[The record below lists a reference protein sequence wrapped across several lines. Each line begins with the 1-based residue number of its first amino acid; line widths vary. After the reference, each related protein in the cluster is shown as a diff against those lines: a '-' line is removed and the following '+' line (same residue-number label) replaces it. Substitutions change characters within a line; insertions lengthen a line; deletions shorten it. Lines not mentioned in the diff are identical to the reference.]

1 MKTPKIIH
9 IIVRL
14 LKRIV
19 LPGFDGVSMYQILS
33 FFFKGIYEGALN
45 MRASAVAF
53 NFFLALF
60 PSIIFL
66 FTIIPYIPIEGFH
79 EMLFA
84 TLQDI
89 LPVSTYEEVRIT
101 AEDIILRP
109 RGGLLSLGF
118 ILALFF
124 STSGINS
131 LMEAFNQTFHSIE
144 VRSFFKQQ
152 FISLV
157 LVLILSSMVIIGIGL
172 LITGDTLIHY
182 LIEAGSFDNGVEIL
196 SLQISKFLVVI
207 ILFFFSISFL
217 YYLGPSRKQHF
228 RFISAGSTLSTL
240 LIILL
245 SLGFN
250 YYIGNFSR
258 YNTLY
263 GSIGTLIIVML
274 WIYFVSFVILIGF
287 ELNASISVLKQK
299 TILERIEAKQEA
311 ELEA

>member
-1 MKTPKIIH
+1 MKTPRYILKLIS
-9 IIVRL
+9 L

-19 LPGFDGVSMYQILS
+19 LPGFDGVSMYEILS
-33 FFFKGIYEGALN
+33 FFFKGIYEGSLN

-66 FTIIPYIPIEGFH
+66 FTIIPYIPIDGFH

-84 TLQDI
+84 ILQDI
-89 LPVSTYEEVRIT
+89 LPVSTYEAVKTT
-101 AEDIILRP
+101 AEDIILQP

-118 ILALFF
+118 VLALFF

-131 LMEAFNQTFHSIE
+131 LMEAFNRTYHSIE

-172 LITGDTLIHY
+172 LISGDSLIRY
-182 LIEAGSFDNGVEIL
+182 IVNAGSFDSGVEIL
-196 SLQISKFLVVI
+196 ALQISKFLIVT

-287 ELNASISVLKQK
+287 ELNASISVLKNK
-299 TILERIEAKQEA
+299 TLRERNAKT
-311 ELEA
+311 

>member
-1 MKTPKIIH
+1 MKTPKIILK
-9 IIVRL
+9 IILL

-19 LPGFDGVSMYQILS
+19 IPGFDGVSIYEILA

-53 NFFLALF
+53 NFFLARF

-79 EMLFA
+79 GMLFS

-89 LPVSTYEEVRIT
+89 LPVSTYEAVKTT
-101 AEDIILRP
+101 AEDIITQP

-118 ILALFF
+118 VLALFF

-131 LMEAFNQTFHSIE
+131 LIEAFNQTYHSIE

-157 LVLILSSMVIIGIGL
+157 LVLILSSLVIVGIGL
-172 LITGDTLIHY
+172 LIWGDALIHY
-182 LIEAGSFDNGVEIL
+182 IVKAGSFNSGVEMFA
-196 SLQISKFLVVI
+196 LQISKFFIVL
-207 ILFFFSISFL
+207 ILFFLAISFL
-217 YYLGPSRKQHF
+217 YYLGPSRKQKF

-250 YYIGNFSR
+250 YYISNFSR

-274 WIYFVSFVILIGF
+274 WIYFVAMVIIIGF
-287 ELNASISVLKQK
+287 ELNVSIKGAQRK
-299 TILERIEAKQEA
+299 
-311 ELEA
+311 

>member
-1 MKTPKIIH
+1 
-9 IIVRL
+9 
-14 LKRIV
+14 
-19 LPGFDGVSMYQILS
+19 MYEILA
-33 FFFKGIYEGALN
+33 FFFKGIYEGSLN

-89 LPVSTYEEVRIT
+89 LPVSTYEAVKTT
-101 AEDIILRP
+101 AEDIILQP

-118 ILALFF
+118 VLAMFF

-131 LMEAFNQTFHSIE
+131 LIEAFNQTYHSIE

-152 FISLV
+152 FIALA
-157 LVLILSSMVIIGIGL
+157 LVLILSSLVIIGIGL
-172 LITGDTLIHY
+172 LIYGDVLIHY
-182 LIEAGSFDNGVEIL
+182 IVDAGAFDSGVEVL
-196 SLQISKFLVVI
+196 ALQISKFIVVI
-207 ILFFFSISFL
+207 ILFFLAISFL
-217 YYLGPSRKQHF
+217 YYLGPSRKQKF

-250 YYIGNFSR
+250 YYISNFSR

-274 WIYFVSFVILIGF
+274 WIYFVAMVILIGF
-287 ELNASISVLKQK
+287 ELNVSIKGARRSVK
-299 TILERIEAKQEA
+299 R
-311 ELEA
+311 

>member
-1 MKTPKIIH
+1 MKTPIFILTF
-9 IIVRL
+9 IRF

-19 LPGFDGVSMYQILS
+19 LPGFDGVSMYEILS
-33 FFFKGIYEGALN
+33 FFFKGIYEGSLN

-66 FTIIPYIPIEGFH
+66 FTIIPYIPIDGFH

-89 LPVSTYEEVRIT
+89 LPVSTYETVKTT
-101 AEDIILRP
+101 AEDIILQP

-118 ILALFF
+118 VLALFF

-131 LMEAFNQTFHSIE
+131 LIEAFNQTYHSIE

-172 LITGDTLIHY
+172 LISGDTLIRY
-182 LIEAGSFDNGVEIL
+182 IVEAGSFDSGVEVL
-196 SLQISKFLVVI
+196 ALQISKFVIVI
-207 ILFFFSISFL
+207 IVFFFTISFL
-217 YYLGPSRKQHF
+217 YYMGPSRKQHF
-228 RFISAGSTLSTL
+228 RFISAGATLSTL

-250 YYIGNFSR
+250 YYISNFSR

-274 WIYFVSFVILIGF
+274 WIYLVSMVILIGF
-287 ELNASISVLKQK
+287 ELNVSLKGVVRK
-299 TILERIEAKQEA
+299 S
-311 ELEA
+311 

>member
-1 MKTPKIIH
+1 MKTPKPILKL
-9 IIVRL
+9 VVF

-19 LPGFDGVSMYQILS
+19 LPGFDGVSIYEILS
-33 FFFKGIYEGALN
+33 FFFKGIYKGALS

-89 LPVSTYEEVRIT
+89 LPVSTYEAVKST
-101 AEDIILRP
+101 AEDIITRP
-109 RGGLLSLGF
+109 RSGLLSLGF
-118 ILALFF
+118 VLALFF
-124 STSGINS
+124 STSGVNS
-131 LMEAFNQTFHSIE
+131 LIDAFNQTYHGIE
-144 VRSFFKQQ
+144 TRSFFKQQ

-157 LVLILSSMVIIGIGL
+157 LVLILSSLVIIGIGL
-172 LITGDTLIHY
+172 IISGDALIHY
-182 LIEAGSFDNGVEIL
+182 LVEKKWYSSGIEFI
-196 SLQISKFLVVI
+196 SLQIIRYLIII
-207 ILFFFSISFL
+207 ILFFLAISFL
-217 YYLGPSRKQHF
+217 YYLGPSRKQRF

-240 LIILL
+240 LTILL

-250 YYIGNFSR
+250 FYISNFSR

-274 WIYFVSFVILIGF
+274 WIYFVAFVIIIGF
-287 ELNASISVLKQK
+287 ELNASIAILKNSQTSK
-299 TILERIEAKQEA
+299 K
-311 ELEA
+311 

>member
-1 MKTPKIIH
+1 MKTPIFIKFASF
-9 IIVRL
+9 

-19 LPGFDGVSMYQILS
+19 LPGFDGVSMYEILS
-33 FFFKGIYEGALN
+33 FFFKGIYEGSLN

-66 FTIIPYIPIEGFH
+66 FTIIPYIPIDGFH

-89 LPVSTYEEVRIT
+89 LPVSTYEAVKTT
-101 AEDIILRP
+101 AEDIILQP

-118 ILALFF
+118 VLATFF

-131 LMEAFNQTFHSIE
+131 LIEAFNQTYHSIE
-144 VRSFFKQQ
+144 VRSYFKQQ

-157 LVLILSSMVIIGIGL
+157 LVLILSCMVIIGIGL
-172 LITGDTLIHY
+172 LITGDALIHY
-182 LIEAGSFDNGVEIL
+182 IINAGSFDSGVEVL
-196 SLQISKFLVVI
+196 ALQISKFIIVI
-207 ILFFFSISFL
+207 IIFFFSISFL

-228 RFISAGSTLSTL
+228 RFISAGATLSTL
-240 LIILL
+240 LLILL

-250 YYIGNFSR
+250 YYISNFSR

-287 ELNASISVLKQK
+287 ELNVSIKGVIKKSS
-299 TILERIEAKQEA
+299 
-311 ELEA
+311 